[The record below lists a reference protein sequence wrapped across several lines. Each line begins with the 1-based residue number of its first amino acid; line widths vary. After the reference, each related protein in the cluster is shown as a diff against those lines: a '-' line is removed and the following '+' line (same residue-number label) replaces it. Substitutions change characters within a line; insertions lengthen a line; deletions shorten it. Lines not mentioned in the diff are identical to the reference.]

1 MPSNQTGSIIM
12 EAAISMQSRGRGA
25 FALRKEL
32 KAAKDTT
39 CSLKRHPTNE
49 FGTIFVIIIEDHDI

>member
-1 MPSNQTGSIIM
+1 MDAVVSL
-12 EAAISMQSRGRGA
+12 QSRGRGA
-25 FALRKEL
+25 FASRKNL

-49 FGTIFVIIIEDHDI
+49 FGTFSDLTIEDHDG

>member
-1 MPSNQTGSIIM
+1 
-12 EAAISMQSRGRGA
+12 MQSRGRGA